1 MKQSVAISVCC
12 PVYNGERFLAE
23 ALASVHTQRFT
34 AWECICVD
42 DGSRDGSQAICAEQA
57 RADGRFRVICQR
69 NRGIGATRNRA
80 LEAVRGE
87 AFIHIDADD
96 LLLEHALEALWRAR
110 EESGAQLVVGR
121 MVPFTKAQPEAIP
134 ERQAGELLEGEAWAR
149 EVVTAIQNAYSGRVP
164 FPSWN
169 KLYDRA
175 FFGQMRFL
183 PGRYADD
190 TYWTPTTHF
199 AVSRAYLLGEVTYAW
214 RRGHTSAS
222 SKTCNAAW
230 LEAHL
235 QAFTAMAAQQ
245 VPASVRQAY
254 SRAILQHGKWMMRVV
269 LWSYLFHPGE
279 VAEAEIAHFAKG
291 LLRAA
296 IRWPFLP
303 RLRLWLLAH
312 RQRTLLYLTSLRQ
325 ARKA

>member
-23 ALASVHTQRFT
+23 ALASVHAQRFT

-42 DGSRDGSQAICAEQA
+42 DGSRDGSQTICAEQA

-80 LEAVRGE
+80 LEAIRGK
-87 AFIHIDADD
+87 AFMYIDADD
-96 LLLEHALEALWRAR
+96 LLLEHALEALWRVW
-110 EESGAQLVVGR
+110 EESSAQLVVGR
-121 MVPFTKAQPEAIP
+121 MVPFEGAQPEEIP
-134 ERQAGELLEGEAWAR
+134 APQVGEVLEGNAWAR
-149 EVVTAIQNAYSGRVP
+149 EVVTAIRNFYSGRVP
-164 FPSWN
+164 FPCWN

-183 PGRYADD
+183 PVRYADD
-190 TYWTPTTHF
+190 TYWTPATHF

-214 RRGHTSAS
+214 RRGHVSAS
-222 SKTCNAAW
+222 SKTCNVAW

-254 SRAILQHGKWMMRVV
+254 SQAILEPGKWMIRVA
-269 LWSYLFHPGE
+269 LRSYLFHPGE

-296 IRWPFLP
+296 IRWPLLP

-312 RQRTLLYLTSLRQ
+312 RQRTLLYLISLRQ